1 MPTVHADADLPGAGP
16 DRVWSVLTTPGAVAA
31 HAGHVRSVEMLPRDG
46 GTSDRTAWRVL
57 LNGSE
62 VSWTQRDI
70 HDARRS
76 LRFEQIDGDLE
87 DLSGQWQVAETPE
100 GCRVSLT
107 IAFALGVDGL
117 APLLEPIWGQSLQAH
132 ANALLKSLTAAL
144 REDQ

>member
-1 MPTVHADADLPGAGP
+1 
-16 DRVWSVLTTPGAVAA
+16 
-31 HAGHVRSVEMLPRDG
+31 
-46 GTSDRTAWRVL
+46 
-57 LNGSE
+57 
-62 VSWTQRDI
+62 
-70 HDARRS
+70 
-76 LRFEQIDGDLE
+76 
-87 DLSGQWQVAETPE
+87 VAETPE